1 MQVYAL
7 FLPVMSTLADPL
19 VKVPL
24 LLLTAYLNYEI
35 WNFPTAPSAA
45 NRKKQES
52 KDFITR
58 IVFLN
63 ALSTK
68 LTMVSATVQPEIM
81 RRHLT
86 R

>member
-1 MQVYAL
+1 
-7 FLPVMSTLADPL
+7 MSTLADPL

-68 LTMVSATVQPEIM
+68 LTMVGATVQPEIM

>member
-1 MQVYAL
+1 
-7 FLPVMSTLADPL
+7 MSALADPL

-45 NRKKQES
+45 NRKRQEN
-52 KDFITR
+52 KDLITR
-58 IVFLN
+58 IVTLN

-68 LTMVSATVQPEIM
+68 LTMVSATVEPETI
-81 RRHLT
+81 RSQLT
-86 R
+86 RKRR